1 MNYQYYGNNNL
12 YNMNMQ
18 IFGERVKQTL
28 KDKGMTQ
35 KQLAAQLRVQTSTL
49 CEWLNDHN
57 EPPMQM
63 IVDVA
68 IALDVSSD
76 YLLGLKEY

>member
-1 MNYQYYGNNNL
+1 
-12 YNMNMQ
+12 MNMR

-28 KDKGMTQ
+28 KENGLTQ
-35 KQLAAQLRVQTSTL
+35 RKLAEILNVQTSTL

-63 IVDVA
+63 LVE
-68 IALDVSSD
+68 IAQVLEVSTD
-76 YLLGLKEY
+76 FLLGLKDYD